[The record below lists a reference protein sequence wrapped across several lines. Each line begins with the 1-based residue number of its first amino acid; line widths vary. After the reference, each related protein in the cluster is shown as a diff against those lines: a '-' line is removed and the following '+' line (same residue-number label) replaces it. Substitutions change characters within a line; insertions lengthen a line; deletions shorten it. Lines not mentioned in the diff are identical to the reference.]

1 MINFEDAQLLIQA
14 SFYFNELFKRTV
26 LATAFPVPVTKTQ
39 MDILMALYSDGP
51 MNMSTLSAKIYIA
64 PEQATRAIN
73 GLREKGL
80 ISSERNK
87 ENRRMVIAQL
97 TNAGR
102 LMLDDHV
109 RELYM
114 TIQTNLDG
122 LTDDEIKKLV
132 MAASTISELSQK
144 TSIKYVLPKP
154 TKD

>member
-1 MINFEDAQLLIQA
+1 
-14 SFYFNELFKRTV
+14 
-26 LATAFPVPVTKTQ
+26 
-39 MDILMALYSDGP
+39 
-51 MNMSTLSAKIYIA
+51 
-64 PEQATRAIN
+64 
-73 GLREKGL
+73 
-80 ISSERNK
+80 
-87 ENRRMVIAQL
+87 MVIAQL